1 MGCPGCGASLFG
13 ASSQYIKTN
22 AGDIIATD
30 GANIREKLILSD
42 MRIPY
47 KQILKSRVILKPG
60 QTDYLLNHLGLG
72 DNATFI
78 TIRAMYDP
86 KSTLETNNYVN
97 WSYYDD
103 LGKINTF
110 GQLMTLTGNSSHRI
124 KQIYLTN
131 PNANYP
137 VYLDVMVA
145 VIDDNYSFFTDIVNQ
160 SATTFTGLEYTDIQS
175 YVVGQSIVIYDKN
188 TPKNAL
194 TYFTIADINTMEREG
209 TIVTVE
215 DSLKVVLLKF
225 LTEND
230 AAQALSI
237 LNYVTENPWVD
248 ISTIQP
254 PGDYLDPIL
263 YFYPQVGGVNGTGS
277 YIAFN
282 GATSG
287 VPYDTSYGLTF
298 STDISLT
305 TYGSA
310 SSITKQSLIDLMISS
325 VHDQRDGTMSIIPD
339 NIVITSLLTATISA
353 SVSSI
358 AMTGSYAMTFDF
370 SDVALNYLDG
380 VIVNLNII

>member
-1 MGCPGCGASLFG
+1 MGCPGCGTSLFG
-13 ASSQYIKTN
+13 ASSQYIKTS

-60 QTDYLLNHLGLG
+60 QVDYLLNHLGLG
-72 DNATFI
+72 DNATFL

-86 KSTLETNNYVN
+86 KSKIEANNYVN
-97 WSYYDD
+97 WCFYDD

-110 GQLMTLTGNSSHRI
+110 GQLMTLTGNSTHRI

-137 VYLDVMVA
+137 VYLDVMIA
-145 VIDDNYSFFTDIVNQ
+145 VVDENYSFFNDIVNQ
-160 SATTFTGLEYTDIQS
+160 NATTFTGLEYTDIQS

-237 LNYVTENPWVD
+237 LNLVTENPWID

-254 PGDYLDPIL
+254 SQDELDPIL
-263 YFYPQVGGVNGTGS
+263 FFYPQFGGINGTGS

-282 GATSG
+282 GATAG

-298 STDISLT
+298 STDIDFN
-305 TYGSA
+305 TYASA
-310 SSITKQSLIDLMISS
+310 SYINKQGLIDFMISS
-325 VHDQRDGTMSIIPD
+325 IHDQRDGTMSIIPS
-339 NIVITSLLTATISA
+339 NIVLTDPVSA
-353 SVSSI
+353 SVSNI
-358 AMTGSYAMTFDF
+358 YGTGSYVMTFDF
-370 SDVALNYLDG
+370 SDIALNYLDG

>member
-1 MGCPGCGASLFG
+1 MGCPGCGNSLFG

-30 GANIREKLILSD
+30 GANVREKLILSD

-60 QTDYLLNHLGLG
+60 QVDYLLNHLGLG
-72 DNATFI
+72 DNATFL

-86 KSTLETNNYVN
+86 KSTLEANNYVN
-97 WSYYDD
+97 WCFYDD

-110 GQLMTLTGNSSHRI
+110 GQLMTLTGNSTHRI

-137 VYLDVMVA
+137 VYLDVMIA
-145 VIDDNYSFFTDIVNQ
+145 VLDDNYSFFNDIVNQ
-160 SATTFTGLEYTDIQS
+160 NATTFTGLEYGDIQS
-175 YVVGQSIVIYDKN
+175 YVVGQSIVVYDKN

-237 LNYVTENPWVD
+237 LNLVTENPWID

-254 PGDYLDPIL
+254 PQDELDPIL
-263 YFYPQVGGVNGTGS
+263 FFYPQVGGINGTGS

-282 GATSG
+282 GATAG

-298 STDISLT
+298 STDIEFN
-305 TYGSA
+305 TYASA
-310 SSITKQSLIDLMISS
+310 SYINKQQLIDLMISS
-325 VHDQRDGTMSIIPD
+325 IHDQRDGTMSIIPS
-339 NIVITSLLTATISA
+339 NILLTDPTYAV
-353 SVSSI
+353 VSSVYG
-358 AMTGSYAMTFDF
+358 TGNYQMMFDF
-370 SDVALNYLDG
+370 SDIALNYLDG

>member
-1 MGCPGCGASLFG
+1 
-13 ASSQYIKTN
+13 
-22 AGDIIATD
+22 
-30 GANIREKLILSD
+30 

-60 QTDYLLNHLGLG
+60 QVDYLLNHLGMG
-72 DNATFI
+72 DNATFL

-86 KSTLETNNYVN
+86 KSTLEANNYVN
-97 WSYYDD
+97 WCFYDD

-110 GQLMTLTGNSSHRI
+110 GQLMTLTGNSTHRI

-137 VYLDVMVA
+137 VYLDVMIA
-145 VIDDNYSFFTDIVNQ
+145 VIDENYSFFNDIVNQ
-160 SATTFTGLEYTDIQS
+160 NATTFTGLEYTDIQS

-248 ISTIQP
+248 ISTITP
-254 PGDYLDPIL
+254 PSDDLDPIL
-263 YFYPQVGGVNGTGS
+263 FFYPQVGGINGTGS

-282 GATSG
+282 GATAG

-298 STDISLT
+298 STDIDFSI
-305 TYGSA
+305 YASA
-310 SSITKQSLIDLMISS
+310 SYISKQGLIDIMISS
-325 VHDQRDGTMSIIPD
+325 IHDQRDGTMSIIPS
-339 NIVITSLLTATISA
+339 NIILTDPLTA
-353 SVSSI
+353 SVSNI
-358 AMTGSYAMTFDF
+358 YGIGSYVMNFDF
-370 SDVALNYLDG
+370 SDIALNYLDG